1 LLSNFL
7 KATKLRMFKQI
18 FRISAQSFPRRLS
31 AVTVFDEFLKDDTY
45 LFLRT
50 YATEGSF
57 KHNPNRS
64 AFENIADATVEFIS
78 SVYSTEARI
87 QRVQKDFPEL
97 VGNDACIVPVHAY
110 QFIEINDSEYVFK
123 VGTAGLNL
131 MTLIASILLLEKT
144 NIDIDFGITQNDS
157 NSRNASTDR
166 HRFMCPTSFK
176 GNVTTGKKYVVFDDH
191 IKTGNTVA
199 NLAGHIHVGGG
210 EVLGFYTFSCNEIAL
225 DGLYLDEV
233 KLMALRE
240 QMFAG
245 AEGLFRREFGYGF
258 DGLTRVE
265 ANLLPTLVRSKED
278 WISLINYSSNPE
290 PGMFRK
296 PPEFC
301 ELPQRKS
308 VISLAPLGILKNLV
322 IVP

>member
-1 LLSNFL
+1 MKVIMFNEISRIPNQLFP
-7 KATKLRMFKQI
+7 KRM
-18 FRISAQSFPRRLS
+18 SS
-31 AVTVFDEFLKDDTY
+31 VTVFSEFLKNDTY

-50 YATEGSF
+50 YATEGFF
-57 KHNPNRS
+57 KHNSDRS
-64 AFENIADATVEFIS
+64 AFENIADATVEFIYN
-78 SVYSTEARI
+78 VYSTEGRI
-87 QRVQKDFPEL
+87 ELVKKDFPEL
-97 VGNDACIVPVHAY
+97 VMNDACIVPVHAY

-123 VGTAGLNL
+123 AGAAGLNL
-131 MTLIASILLLEKT
+131 MTLVASILLHEKT

-157 NSRNASTDR
+157 KSRNGSTDR

-176 GNVTTGKKYVVFDDH
+176 GNVTKGKKYVVFDDH

-210 EVLGFYTFSCNEIAL
+210 EVLGFYTFSFNEIAL

-245 AEGLFRREFGYGF
+245 AEDLFRQEFGYGF

-265 ANLLPTLVRSKED
+265 ASLLPTLVRNKED

-290 PGMFRK
+290 PGMFKK

-301 ELPQRKS
+301 ELPHRKS
-308 VISLAPLGILKNLV
+308 VISLTPLGILKNLV
-322 IVP
+322 IIP